1 MRCLVKELQA
11 KIPRDLVPND
21 LLGFGE
27 AADEI
32 ESNANAEEMPTN
44 ALVSVCTTAEAAEP
58 ETPANNPVSD
68 LVLVVETSVFI
79 PPFSATQC
87 LATAQEESYD
97 SLKSCG
103 RVVTPFNRS
112 LAAYSNAND
121 DSIDMN
127 DIVMSQN

>member
-21 LLGFGE
+21 LLGFDG
-27 AADEI
+27 AAYEI

-44 ALVSVCTTAEAAEP
+44 ALASVFTTAEAAEP

-68 LVLVVETSVFI
+68 LVLVDETPIFI

-87 LATAQEESYD
+87 LDQRESYD
-97 SLKSCG
+97 SSDSCG
-103 RVVTPFNRS
+103 GGVTTPFNRS
-112 LAAYSNAND
+112 LAAYSNAD
-121 DSIDMN
+121 EDSLDMD
-127 DIVMSQN
+127 DIVLSQN